1 MKNDEK
7 HVVVCP
13 LDNLFTCCREGSIL
27 SRAIVGAIAAF
38 SVAVI
43 PLIVSGQAWRI
54 LNVPY
59 ALGFF
64 GFIWVLTSVRSVT
77 KKYRGML
84 EAVAA
89 VVVPDQQ
96 EHYKKVMH
104 EHIRKLSDH
113 RHCFKWC
120 LMLWV
125 LAALLMAANWYR
137 ILPGKYL
144 EFFVFMPSDWYH
156 PLGLLP
162 RYISLA
168 TLCVPIVILTYIPGR
183 LIVLHTYFVHRLNK
197 VKFLPSATACAYYL
211 RDMVNVGV
219 VASFTWSVGVGLFA
233 FLFKDKMTLL
243 HVAFLVLL
251 GMIGTSAFIIPF
263 LEIRKLLLG
272 IARDRNSELLYGIRE
287 MLQGKYSQSA
297 DFLKIAEYESS
308 IMGGSQISELL
319 FGWRIF
325 GTLMASII
333 IPLLS
338 SLVQSSILEFLKSAG
353 SP

>member
-1 MKNDEK
+1 VKNDEK
-7 HVVVCP
+7 LIVVCP
-13 LDNLFTCCREGSIL
+13 LDNLFTCCREGRIL
-27 SRAIVGAIAAF
+27 SRAIIGAIAAF

-43 PLIVSGQAWRI
+43 PLIASGQAWRI

-64 GFIWVLTSVRSVT
+64 GFIWVLTSTRSVT
-77 KKYRGML
+77 IKYRGML

-96 EHYKKVMH
+96 EYYKKVMH
-104 EHIRKLSDH
+104 EHLRKLSDH

-120 LMLWV
+120 SMLWV
-125 LAALLMAANWYR
+125 FAALLMAANWYR
-137 ILPGKYL
+137 ILSGKYL

-156 PLGLLP
+156 PPGLLP

-168 TLCVPIVILTYIPGR
+168 TLFVPIVILTYIPGR
-183 LIVLHTYFVHRLNK
+183 LIVLHTHFVHRLNK
-197 VKFLPSATACAYYL
+197 IKFLPSANACAYYL
-211 RDMVNVGV
+211 RDLMTVGV

-243 HVAFLVLL
+243 HIAFLVML
-251 GMIGTSAFIIPF
+251 GMIGTSAFVIPF
-263 LEIRKLLLG
+263 LEIRELLLG
-272 IARDRNSELLYGIRE
+272 IARDRNSELLHRIRE
-287 MLQGKYSQSA
+287 MLQGKSSQSA
-297 DFLKIAEYESS
+297 DFLKIAEYEGG
-308 IMGGSQISELL
+308 IIGGSKVNELL

-325 GTLMASII
+325 GTLMASIV

-338 SLVQSSILEFLKSAG
+338 SLAQSHILEFLKPAG